1 MFGGCAGLEVWHVF
15 DCVCDT
21 GCCASKGGFC
31 LFTNCSAFCA
41 TVTLELVYAIV
52 FGSDSVSDA
61 AVDSC
66 EL

>member
-1 MFGGCAGLEVWHVF
+1 MACF

-52 FGSDSVSDA
+52 FGNDSVSDA